1 MSRIG
6 KMPITIPS
14 GVRVSHSG
22 GEVVVE
28 GPKGKLQQRVSPE
41 ITVKI
46 EENEVVLTRKDD
58 SKPAKSMH
66 GLYRTLVANMVQGV
80 SNGFTKEL
88 ELRGVGYRATLK
100 GKDLDLALGFSHPVL
115 FKAPEGILF
124 TLNGNTKVAISGID
138 KALVGQVAADIR
150 SIRPP
155 EPYLGKGVRY
165 AGEHVRRK
173 AGKSAKK

>member
-1 MSRIG
+1 
-6 KMPITIPS
+6 MPITIPS
-14 GVRVSHSG
+14 GVRVSRVG
-22 GEVVVE
+22 ADVVVE
-28 GPKGKLQQRVSPE
+28 GPKGKLQQFVAPM
-41 ITVKI
+41 ITVVI
-46 EENEVVLTRKDD
+46 EEKEVVLTREDD

-66 GLYRTLVANMVQGV
+66 GLYRTLVANMIQGV
-80 SNGFTKEL
+80 SEGFTKDL
-88 ELRGVGYRATLK
+88 EFRGVGYRAALK

-115 FKAPEGILF
+115 FKAPEGITF
-124 TLNGNTKVAISGID
+124 TLNGNTKVSVSGID